1 MKFGQVTN
9 LDSIEFDLPE
19 IPNRTKELLNK
30 STTEKSVKFYFGAPG
45 WSDINYKGN
54 IYPRKTSSA
63 KMLIEYAKQFN
74 SIEFNGTRYG
84 VPKLTTAEKW
94 KDKVNK
100 DFKFSMKLP
109 QFITHRKNINDI
121 ESYQKIDEFL
131 LLWDNIVH
139 YSGVNFAVMANYFR
153 SDKFNDL
160 AKFVQY
166 WPKEVPLAIELRDQS
181 WFNLKMSQSWHE
193 LFYEN
198 RIIPVITDT
207 PGRRDVLHFNLTND
221 HLFVRYVGDFS
232 HESDKKRIEQWVNR
246 ISELVGMGVNHIW
259 FYVHQP
265 GENRERIL
273 QFYNYMLPLINTS
286 LDLNIPLLVDYSKA

>member
-121 ESYQKIDEFL
+121 ESYQKIDEF
-131 LLWDNIVH
+131 
-139 YSGVNFAVMANYFR
+139 SNY
-153 SDKFNDL
+153 
-160 AKFVQY
+160 
-166 WPKEVPLAIELRDQS
+166 
-181 WFNLKMSQSWHE
+181 
-193 LFYEN
+193 
-198 RIIPVITDT
+198 
-207 PGRRDVLHFNLTND
+207 
-221 HLFVRYVGDFS
+221 
-232 HESDKKRIEQWVNR
+232 
-246 ISELVGMGVNHIW
+246 
-259 FYVHQP
+259 
-265 GENRERIL
+265 
-273 QFYNYMLPLINTS
+273 
-286 LDLNIPLLVDYSKA
+286 